1 MTSPGTVRA
10 RRSRLPRLCLLIAW
24 ACAAFTVV
32 TSFIFDFGGNNDLF
46 VASLVFLPL
55 AILVSAVSIGSNIAL
70 LHRLAVTRRAQ
81 LLGRT
86 TSGRVLRRDHEKHC
100 EAKNGNDIAL
110 RQIYLA
116 TLLLLIEVHSIA
128 LCRSHGSNIQK
139 CICAFWFARLADRTP
154 PSS

>member
-1 MTSPGTVRA
+1 MNR
-10 RRSRLPRLCLLIAW
+10 
-24 ACAAFTVV
+24 
-32 TSFIFDFGGNNDLF
+32 DGNRDLF
-46 VASLVFLPL
+46 VAAIVFLPL
-55 AILVSAVSIGSNIAL
+55 AVLVSAVSIGSNVAF

-116 TLLLLIEVHSIA
+116 MLLLLIEVHSIA
-128 LCRSHGSNIQK
+128 CCRSHGSNQNAK
-139 CICAFWFARLADRTP
+139 SAFYFARLADRTP
-154 PSS
+154 LSS